1 MCRFSRSCECGFS
14 VVQKFEEF
22 LTIDTETAF
31 ALGPA
36 AAKLPFIHFG
46 ASLQR
51 QVARSYLGGLTSSAV
66 ELATAGKM
74 REIGAVETASRKNE
88 QFGLWL
94 SLVERCVRD
103 AEAVGSNP
111 TSPTLARSRTRAM
124 NQAILTTL
132 ALTGFGVAFFHA
144 AIPTHW
150 LPFIL
155 TARVQGWNKSK
166 TIAVT
171 ALAGTGHVIVT
182 AALGLAITLFGN
194 AFSESIGAWFP
205 RIAGGALLLFG
216 LYYLVRQMTG
226 KGHVHFHYP
235 HEHLHEPGHDHEHS
249 HGHEHEHGHEHGQ
262 HEPNSRHGCQAH
274 PTSDRAAILSLLAF
288 LTFSPCE
295 GFVPFYV
302 SGLRYGW
309 GGFAV
314 LTAVLSVA
322 TVAGMVLFTSL
333 TLAGLSKLKLGVLEK
348 YESVTMGV
356 LLCAVGILII
366 LFES

>member
-1 MCRFSRSCECGFS
+1 
-14 VVQKFEEF
+14 
-22 LTIDTETAF
+22 
-31 ALGPA
+31 
-36 AAKLPFIHFG
+36 
-46 ASLQR
+46 
-51 QVARSYLGGLTSSAV
+51 
-66 ELATAGKM
+66 
-74 REIGAVETASRKNE
+74 
-88 QFGLWL
+88 
-94 SLVERCVRD
+94 
-103 AEAVGSNP
+103 
-111 TSPTLARSRTRAM
+111 M
-124 NQAILTTL
+124 NQAILTTI

-150 LPFIL
+150 LPFVL
-155 TARVQGWNKSK
+155 TARVQGWNASK

-171 ALAGTGHVIVT
+171 ALAGTGHVLVT
-182 AALGLAITLFGN
+182 AALGLAITLFGT
-194 AFSESIGAWFP
+194 ALSETIGAWFP

-216 LYYLVRQMTG
+216 LYYLVRQLIG

-235 HEHLHEPGHDHEHS
+235 HEHLY
-249 HGHEHEHGHEHGQ
+249 EHEHLHEHNHNHDSEGHHHDHDQ
-262 HEPNSRHGCQAH
+262 HCHAH

-302 SGLRYGW
+302 SGIRYGW

-314 LTAVLSVA
+314 LTAVLSIA

-348 YESVTMGV
+348 YESVLMGI

-366 LFES
+366 VFET

>member
-1 MCRFSRSCECGFS
+1 
-14 VVQKFEEF
+14 
-22 LTIDTETAF
+22 
-31 ALGPA
+31 
-36 AAKLPFIHFG
+36 
-46 ASLQR
+46 
-51 QVARSYLGGLTSSAV
+51 
-66 ELATAGKM
+66 
-74 REIGAVETASRKNE
+74 
-88 QFGLWL
+88 
-94 SLVERCVRD
+94 
-103 AEAVGSNP
+103 
-111 TSPTLARSRTRAM
+111 M
-124 NQAILTTL
+124 NQGILTTI

-150 LPFIL
+150 LPFVL
-155 TARVQGWNKSK
+155 TARVQGWNASK

-171 ALAGTGHVIVT
+171 ALAGTGHVVVT
-182 AALGLAITLFGN
+182 ALLGLAITLFGT
-194 AFSESIGAWFP
+194 ALSETVGAWFP

-216 LYYLVRQMTG
+216 LYYLIRQLIG

-235 HEHLHEPGHDHEHS
+235 HEHLHEHQHDHDHDHA
-249 HGHEHEHGHEHGQ
+249 HGHHHHHDE
-262 HEPNSRHGCQAH
+262 GCQAH

-314 LTAVLSVA
+314 LTAVLSTA
-322 TVAGMVLFTSL
+322 TVAGMILFTSL

-348 YESVTMGV
+348 YESVIMGI

-366 LFES
+366 VFET

>member
-1 MCRFSRSCECGFS
+1 
-14 VVQKFEEF
+14 
-22 LTIDTETAF
+22 
-31 ALGPA
+31 
-36 AAKLPFIHFG
+36 
-46 ASLQR
+46 
-51 QVARSYLGGLTSSAV
+51 
-66 ELATAGKM
+66 
-74 REIGAVETASRKNE
+74 
-88 QFGLWL
+88 
-94 SLVERCVRD
+94 
-103 AEAVGSNP
+103 
-111 TSPTLARSRTRAM
+111 M
-124 NQAILTTL
+124 NQAILTTI

-150 LPFIL
+150 LPFVL
-155 TARVQGWNKSK
+155 TSRVQGWNKSK

-171 ALAGTGHVIVT
+171 ALAGTGHVMVT
-182 AALGLAITLFGN
+182 AALGLAITLFGS
-194 AFSESIGAWFP
+194 ALSESIGAWFP

-216 LYYLVRQMTG
+216 LYYLIRQLIG

-235 HEHLHEPGHDHEHS
+235 HEHLHEHGHGHTHDHEHAPGDDHS
-249 HGHEHEHGHEHGQ
+249 HHGHDHDE
-262 HEPNSRHGCQAH
+262 GCQAH

-302 SGLRYGW
+302 SGIRYGW

-314 LTAVLSVA
+314 LTAVLSIA

-348 YESVTMGV
+348 YESVLMGV

-366 LFES
+366 LFET